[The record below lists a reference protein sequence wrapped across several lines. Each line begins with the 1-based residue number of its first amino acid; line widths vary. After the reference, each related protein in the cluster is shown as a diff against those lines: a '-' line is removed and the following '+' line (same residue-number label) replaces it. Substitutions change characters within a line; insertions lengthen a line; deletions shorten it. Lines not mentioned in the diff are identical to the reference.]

1 MYVSTYNCYLPPRM
15 KFSISSLEYPGPIA
29 CNKESQIITIL
40 MTVMMISMMMN
51 ESSDNVNNNNQ
62 DDYAMK

>member
-1 MYVSTYNCYLPPRM
+1 M

-40 MTVMMISMMMN
+40 MTVMMMN
-51 ESSDNVNNNNQ
+51 ESSNNVNNNQ
-62 DDYAMK
+62 DDYTMK

>member
-1 MYVSTYNCYLPPRM
+1 M